1 MKNKRRDIEIAW
13 TDGLSNQHSI
23 GNVFDLIMDNVRDMI
38 GKREITKA
46 QIRQHVDLSME
57 DGSEQYRTNHAY
69 AIVEATLLA
78 LGWTIV
84 DDDKEDGLAALDQAA
99 KEAGLEIVSG
109 EQAKRLRTLHET
121 RDLLNELIR
130 ETSGQTH
137 DTKPHETEWRPIE
150 EVPDNECKLYI
161 VGSKRYANGME
172 YAYMSGDKW
181 LHAFTGILMQ
191 YQPTH
196 YLPIPPLPENDK

>member
-84 DDDKEDGLAALDQAA
+84 DDDPETIEPAQPQS
-99 KEAGLEIVSG
+99 V
-109 EQAKRLRTLHET
+109 EQANRLQTLHEA
-121 RDLLNELIR
+121 REVLDALINETANKEPEHLQ
-130 ETSGQTH
+130 GCQ
-137 DTKPHETEWRPIE
+137 PIE
-150 EVPDNECKLYI
+150 TAPLDAKWI
-161 VGSKRYANGME
+161 VVWNVYGSWYKAQKRNDGFFITPNGVVIN
-172 YAYMSGDKW
+172 K
-181 LHAFTGILMQ
+181 
-191 YQPTH
+191 PTH
-196 YLPIPPLPENDK
+196 WMPIPPLPENDK

>member
-84 DDDKEDGLAALDQAA
+84 DDDMEDGLAALYQAA
-99 KEAGLEIVSG
+99 IDNGLEIVSG
-109 EQAKRLRTLHET
+109 EQAKRLRTLHEA
-121 RDLLNELIR
+121 REVLDALINETANKEPEHLQ
-130 ETSGQTH
+130 GCQ
-137 DTKPHETEWRPIE
+137 PIE
-150 EVPDNECKLYI
+150 TAPLDAKWI
-161 VGSKRYANGME
+161 VVWNVYGSWYKAQKRNDGFFITPNGVVIN
-172 YAYMSGDKW
+172 K
-181 LHAFTGILMQ
+181 
-191 YQPTH
+191 PTH
-196 YLPIPPLPENDK
+196 WMPIPPLPENKK